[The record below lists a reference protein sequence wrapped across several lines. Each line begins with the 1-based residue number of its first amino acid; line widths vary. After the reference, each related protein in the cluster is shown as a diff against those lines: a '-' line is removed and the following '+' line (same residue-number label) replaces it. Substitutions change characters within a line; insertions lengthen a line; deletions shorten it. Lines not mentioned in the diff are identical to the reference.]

1 MSSTVRIAAA
11 SAALL
16 LASTAVAV
24 GGPAT
29 AAGPEASKG
38 AGNGKA
44 MKADGA
50 FTVGADVTFG
60 APESVKGDKCKLTV
74 NGTLHFTGDLEGPAV
89 GTTTA
94 VVFATCEEVGAAP
107 PGTYFDVFTFKGDFD
122 GTVFG
127 EDTTGTL
134 TYAGVTQ
141 AGGDIKARIKL
152 RGDAWAVLRAKAQ
165 VLVGGDYTGKAKAPT
180 G

>member
-1 MSSTVRIAAA
+1 MNSTVRIAAA

-16 LASTAVAV
+16 LGSTALAV

-44 MKADGA
+44 MKAEGS
-50 FTVGADVTFG
+50 FTVGDVTFG

-74 NGTLHFTGDLEGPAV
+74 NGTLHFTGDLAGAAV

-94 VVFATCEEVGAAP
+94 VVFATCAEATTAP
-107 PGTYFDVFTFKGDFD
+107 PGTYFDVFRFKGDFD

-127 EDTTGTL
+127 EEATGTL
-134 TYAGVTQ
+134 TYAGVTKP
-141 AGGDIKARIKL
+141 GGAIKARIKL